1 MTNFIQP
8 VWTLKASDGALQNP
22 QYQKI
27 PRTQASQ
34 NQKAI
39 GRDEAVT
46 FQYKTIYPES
56 NPHRVNY
63 SNVRPTTITP
73 AQNVLTGNHL
83 RAITKGNDPRADNTK
98 SKPYDMAN
106 MRIQET
112 FFTNPSGALIA
123 AAALVGFA
131 IFIGSRG
138 K

>member
-8 VWTLKASDGALQNP
+8 VWTLKASDGATQNP

-34 NQKAI
+34 NQKAM

-46 FQYKTIYPES
+46 FQYKTTYPNS

-73 AQNVLTGNHL
+73 AQNILTGNHL

-123 AAALVGFA
+123 VAALLGFA
-131 IFIGSRG
+131 VIMSRR
-138 K
+138 